1 MAKRKAAEA
10 AVAAEKPE
18 KKQAKCA
25 GGAKAKAAAPAPP
38 PAAAAAA
45 AAKPAKAA
53 PAGPAYKNK
62 EKVLVVSS
70 RGITFRFR
78 HLLLDLLQLLP
89 HAKKEAKLDTKSER
103 GVINEVADLKGC
115 SSVVF
120 FEARKHKDLYI
131 WLTKAPHGPCV
142 KFHATNVHTMAEL
155 KLAGN
160 HLRGSRPVLSFDA
173 AFDAEPHLQLLKEVF
188 TQAFATPRRHPRAKP
203 FFDHVIS
210 FSASDGRVWLRNYQ
224 VVADPEKKK
233 AARDV
238 GDAGVAL
245 VEVGPRACLNPI
257 KMLAGSF
264 GGPVIYDNPTY
275 VSPNAVRAALRRRAQ
290 GKYAG
295 KVAQREGRKAH
306 LAANPAPRDPLAD
319 VFRSG

>member
-10 AVAAEKPE
+10 AVVAEKPE
-18 KKQAKCA
+18 KKQAKRA
-25 GGAKAKAAAPAPP
+25 GGAK
-38 PAAAAAA
+38 
-45 AAKPAKAA
+45 AKAA

-120 FEARKHKDLYI
+120 FEARKHKDLYV
-131 WLTKAPHGPCV
+131 WLAKAPHGPCV

-173 AFDAEPHLQLLKEVF
+173 AFDAEPHLQLLKEVL

-210 FSASDGRVWLRNYQ
+210 FSAADGRVWLRNYQ

-233 AARDV
+233 AAR
-238 GDAGVAL
+238 DAGVAL